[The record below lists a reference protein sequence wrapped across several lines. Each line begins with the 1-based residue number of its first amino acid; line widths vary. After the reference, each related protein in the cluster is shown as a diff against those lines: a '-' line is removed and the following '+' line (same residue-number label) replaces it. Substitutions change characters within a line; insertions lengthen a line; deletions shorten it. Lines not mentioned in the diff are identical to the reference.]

1 MMAYDFKSATGRADR
16 PREVPSRGCVV
27 VLCAFLVAIVA
38 FFLWASVTGEEPT
51 APAKSVQLQR
61 HDSLT
66 HTYTHDGT
74 DTIRV
79 YVVTDP
85 DAGVQYVVSDHG
97 GITPRLDRYGEP
109 IGKMVR
115 KTD

>member
-1 MMAYDFKSATGRADR
+1 MAYDFKSATGRADR
-16 PREVPSRGCVV
+16 RCELWDGRCIVAMVV
-27 VLCAFLVAIVA
+27 AALFLVSIFV
-38 FFLWASVTGEEPT
+38 WASVTGEEPT

-66 HTYTHDGT
+66 YTYTHDGS
-74 DTIRV
+74 DTIRI

-97 GITPRLDRYGEP
+97 GITPRLDRYGRVMGTMTE
-109 IGKMVR
+109 
-115 KTD
+115 